1 MVAKTNTMN
10 LRFMHVG
17 GYRTFQLYG
26 EGVFVSSVRIESNGP
41 EYLSGRTDVVIGED
55 GKPEVSFIE
64 STSNSKSVELVCD
77 TPVALGTT
85 ASEAVEFWFVLPP
98 GTLTQGF
105 TVTITDIN
113 GNEFRKSTSNSI
125 EIKSGVKKSM
135 SAFEVEMVN
144 TQATGSLD
152 GHEYVDM
159 GNGVMWA
166 TMNVGAAAITDP
178 GDLLLWH
185 DAKTEVAA
193 WGENWRLPT
202 NEELQSLYDNC
213 TWKWDGARQGFTVT
227 STNGNS
233 IFLPTAGYIDD
244 EHPSGFGT
252 DDLGFYWSSTYYY
265 VEFEE
270 GENPIF
276 GEGSS
281 DIRFSVR
288 PVVDKIHAII
298 TPPTGERDGHEYVD
312 MGNGFLWATMNVGAT
327 SLTDR
332 GDMLSKSDAKAAAE
346 ACGENW
352 RLPTEEELQSLIDN
366 CTWTW
371 NGDGM
376 IVTST
381 NGNSIFLPVTGYID
395 DQFPSGIGE
404 DYLGF
409 YWSSTSV
416 GNGYLEFENGHADVG
431 HDGSSYF
438 RISVRPIVDRIHAII
453 TPTGEMNGHDYVDL
467 GNGMKWATK
476 NVGATSLAD
485 PGNLLTCS
493 DGETAAAAW
502 GENWRLPTKEELEW
516 LAYFCTWTWDAT
528 NKGMI
533 VKSTNGNSIFLP
545 VAGYIDDE
553 HPSGFGT
560 NDMGFYWSKFSDCHL
575 SFEDVGEV
583 LVGPGGGSDMYM
595 SVRPVVDRIQVTPS
609 GVDMGGDLLWATFNV
624 GANSPEHYGNYYA
637 WGETEVK
644 NKYDWDSY
652 KFGYLPTK
660 YKPNGLTVLESS
672 DDVATQVW
680 GGSWRMPTAED
691 WQWLKENCEWV
702 ETRNYNGTG
711 VAGFTVTATNGNSIF
726 LPFAGYFSGNSE
738 FGLSEFGSSG
748 FYWSS
753 TLGDDSAVAG
763 MMFFYSGSDEP
774 SVPNS
779 IRCEGLTIRPVSPK

>member
-1 MVAKTNTMN
+1 MRKSLLFGAMLLVASCTVQKEKEFESQSQHRYHAVAEEPVDAETRVYADSKLRVRWNEGDHITIFERDTYNQEYEFLGDTGDTAGDFALVESGGYHTGGNIEDKLVYAIYPYHNRNKCDYDGKLTVEFPSTQHYKKDSFGVGANVMVAKTNTMN

-17 GYRTFQLYG
+17 GYRTFKLYG

-41 EYLSGRTDVVIGED
+41 EYLSGRTDVVIGSD
-55 GKPEVSFIE
+55 DNLAVTFVE
-64 STSNSKSVELVCD
+64 SSSNSKSVELVCD
-77 TPVALGTT
+77 TPVALGAT

-98 GTLTQGF
+98 GELTQGF
-105 TVTITDIN
+105 TVTITDVN
-113 GNEFRKSTSNSI
+113 GNEFSKSTSNAI
-125 EIKSGVKKSM
+125 EVKSGVKKSM
-135 SAFEVEMVN
+135 PAFEVEMVN

-166 TMNVGAAAITDP
+166 TMNVGA
-178 GDLLLWH
+178 
-185 DAKTEVAA
+185 
-193 WGENWRLPT
+193 
-202 NEELQSLYDNC
+202 
-213 TWKWDGARQGFTVT
+213 
-227 STNGNS
+227 
-233 IFLPTAGYIDD
+233 
-244 EHPSGFGT
+244 
-252 DDLGFYWSSTYYY
+252 
-265 VEFEE
+265 
-270 GENPIF
+270 
-276 GEGSS
+276 
-281 DIRFSVR
+281 
-288 PVVDKIHAII
+288 
-298 TPPTGERDGHEYVD
+298 
-312 MGNGFLWATMNVGAT
+312 T

-346 ACGENW
+346 AWGENW
-352 RLPTEEELQSLIDN
+352 RLPTEAELQSLIDN
-366 CTWTW
+366 CTWTL
-371 NGDGM
+371 DRAGM

-381 NGNSIFLPVTGYID
+381 SNGNSIFLPFTGYID
-395 DQFPSGIGE
+395 DEFPSGLGE

-409 YWSSTSV
+409 YWSSTSGDDV
-416 GNGYLEFENGHADVG
+416 YLEFENGHESVD
-431 HDGSSYF
+431 HSSSSPYF
-438 RISVRPIVDRIHAII
+438 RISARPIVDRIHAII
-453 TPTGEMNGHDYVDL
+453 TPTGEVDGHEYVDM

-476 NVGATSLAD
+476 NVGATSLTD

-545 VAGYIDDE
+545 VAGYISDE
-553 HPSGFGT
+553 DPSGFGT
-560 NDMGFYWSKFSDCHL
+560 NDMGFYWSTFSDYHL
-575 SFEDVGEV
+575 SFEDVGDV
-583 LVGPGGGSDMYM
+583 MVGPGGGSDMYM

-644 NKYDWDSY
+644 NNYDWDYY
-652 KFGYLPTK
+652 KFGNLPTK
-660 YKPNGLTVLESS
+660 YQPNGLTVLESS
-672 DDVATQVW
+672 DDVAAQKW

-774 SVPNS
+774 FVVNS